1 MSKIIKGKKTGRHK
15 EIKYKSIFKGYRD
28 DDLKNKVMKIPKI
41 IKHDIGWEL
50 ITGMRYRTDKDENQ
64 YLRTKHTFENPQ

>member
-15 EIKYKSIFKGYRD
+15 ETEYQSIFKGYRD
-28 DDLKNKVMKIPKI
+28 DDLNNKVMDIPKI

-50 ITGMRYRTDKDENQ
+50 ITERQESQ
-64 YLRTKHTFENPQ
+64 YLRTKFSPENPQ

>member
-1 MSKIIKGKKTGRHK
+1 MSKIIRGKKTGRHK
-15 EIKYKSIFKGYRD
+15 ETKYESIFKGYRD
-28 DDLKNKVMKIPKI
+28 DDLDNKVMKIPKI

-50 ITGMRYRTDKDENQ
+50 ITGMKYRSESDESQ